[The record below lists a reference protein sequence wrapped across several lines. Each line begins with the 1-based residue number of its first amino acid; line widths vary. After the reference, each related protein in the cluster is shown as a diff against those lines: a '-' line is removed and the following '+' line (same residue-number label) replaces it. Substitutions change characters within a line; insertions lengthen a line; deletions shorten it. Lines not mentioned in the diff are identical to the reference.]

1 MALTRLYLQKV
12 PVEDV
17 LLEEGLDYSKTK
29 ADKCFFQKHRWKFIG
44 VYIVGIITAGMVV
57 AFIVTFITNTYKEP
71 IIMAHRGYISKGVEN
86 TKEAV
91 QGAIDAKADYAE
103 IDVLQTK
110 DGELAVI
117 HDLKLKRLANANVHV
132 SDLTME
138 ELRQLT
144 LSQDGFQDKS
154 VRWMKSLSWQ
164 RVKSNS
170 ILK

>member
-1 MALTRLYLQKV
+1 MY
-12 PVEDV
+12 
-17 LLEEGLDYSKTK
+17 
-29 ADKCFFQKHRWKFIG
+29 
-44 VYIVGIITAGMVV
+44 
-57 AFIVTFITNTYKEP
+57 YK
-71 IIMAHRGYISKGVEN
+71 
-86 TKEAV
+86 
-91 QGAIDAKADYAE
+91 Q
-103 IDVLQTK
+103 K